1 MNDEYIKFLAQ
12 EARKDKLVIFVG
24 AGVSKNSGLPNW
36 NRLIDE
42 FAEYLEIETKENYS
56 TDETLN
62 IPQIFYNKF
71 GKIKYYEILKDV
83 FDKKLFHHEIHDIL
97 KKLDPN
103 HIITTNYDDLIET
116 KLNEDKIEY
125 DVISKEEDL
134 AHSQRNKMI
143 IKMHGDLKNKN
154 IVLKKDD
161 YDNYEE
167 KFPLITTYIKSL
179 FTTNTVLFI
188 GYSLND
194 INVQLIMKWIKE
206 ILKEDFRRVYLA
218 DFSKYN
224 IVNKKSD
231 NNNSLI
237 NKIFLN
243 ELEENKRCL
252 VNNEDAVKGELLSN
266 FLNALVDKIEE
277 LDSQIGKFFMKLDY
291 ISDLKIKKLA
301 RNINKNINIQFV
313 SYQNDDFSPY
323 LIKELSIKP
332 INQDKLDDFFNFDL
346 SLLLKSNINN
356 LNDKNLTEYKSI
368 DITKEELKSD
378 NELKNNL
385 FRFLI
390 SYDFEE
396 LNDKLKDIEDRYQ
409 YLQVY
414 CYYFQNNFSQAK
426 KILVDIIENNF
437 TPELIVWAK
446 YNRNLIDQE
455 DQIIKRESINKKN
468 NIEKE
473 YMNYFNNI
481 NTDLYL
487 EIFERDSLKLYEN
500 RLNDL
505 LFKIKENKNSSILGY
520 TQLEQ
525 AKITINDFLNY
536 IFLNGYIVNSFKET
550 KSIFRIYLDIIF
562 YAFKNDTS
570 DDVFLPGGKK
580 NKLKKFTY
588 VDLFIMQQI
597 KFKKLST
604 LMSEHNINQLTLS
617 SDNIEHF
624 INSFNNYLEYFIIDE
639 NTPVF
644 NSKLD
649 NFLKI
654 LSKLDLSDFNINN
667 ILINLSKKEII
678 SNYSNKSYSIIITI
692 LNNNLEKIDSKII
705 KKYIINFLKV
715 KNRFYIFKDNYIMG
729 FLSYAFNKKTDEKL
743 DLKCELKN
751 KNYDLEIYQNIKIKD
766 TVENLSQKQ
775 DLERKLISL
784 IYLTRVVNDE
794 LRSEIINAGN
804 NYLNQNFSVEI
815 YLIMIKL
822 DLINQDSEYEEI
834 ILKELK
840 NLIKQEDNI
849 LNNNISF
856 IKNIIVLN
864 LEEYTS
870 DEFKES
876 IKEINSDKFKDFLK
890 DNGIY
895 NIFQYSLEPEN
906 FDFKNF
912 NIGDFDLLTQ
922 DGLKDLLNKDS
933 NNHLKALIKDYLV
946 ENYKEDKYL
955 GALLETEI

>member
-252 VNNEDAVKGELLSN
+252 VNNEDVAKGELLSN

-301 RNINKNINIQFV
+301 RNINKNVNIQFV

-385 FRFLI
+385 FRLLI

-396 LNDKLKDIEDRYQ
+396 LNDKLKDIEDKYQ

-414 CYYFQNNFSQAK
+414 CYYFQNKFSQAK

-446 YNRNLIDQE
+446 HNKNLIDRK
-455 DQIIKRESINKKN
+455 DKIIKRESINKIN

-678 SNYSNKSYSIIITI
+678 SNYSSKSYSIIITI
-692 LNNNLEKIDSKII
+692 LNDNLEKLDSTII

-840 NLIKQEDNI
+840 NLIKQENNI

-870 DEFKES
+870 EEFKES

-912 NIGDFDLLTQ
+912 KIDDFNFLTKNGLEDLLKKDQ
-922 DGLKDLLNKDS
+922 NNDLKI
-933 NNHLKALIKDYLV
+933 LIKKHLT
-946 ENYKEDKYL
+946 EKYKGDKYL
-955 GALLETEI
+955 AAFLDSEI

>member
-301 RNINKNINIQFV
+301 RNINIQFV

-414 CYYFQNNFSQAK
+414 CYYFQNKFSQAK

-446 YNRNLIDQE
+446 YNKNLIDQE
-455 DQIIKRESINKKN
+455 DQIIKRESINKIN

-624 INSFNNYLEYFIIDE
+624 INSFNNYLKYFIIDE

-678 SNYSNKSYSIIITI
+678 SNYSSKSYSIIITI
-692 LNNNLEKIDSKII
+692 LNDNLEKLDSTII

-715 KNRFYIFKDNYIMG
+715 KNRFYIFKDNYIIG

-870 DEFKES
+870 EEFKES

-946 ENYKEDKYL
+946 ENYNEDKYL

>member
-1 MNDEYIKFLAQ
+1 
-12 EARKDKLVIFVG
+12 
-24 AGVSKNSGLPNW
+24 
-36 NRLIDE
+36 
-42 FAEYLEIETKENYS
+42 
-56 TDETLN
+56 
-62 IPQIFYNKF
+62 
-71 GKIKYYEILKDV
+71 
-83 FDKKLFHHEIHDIL
+83 
-97 KKLDPN
+97 
-103 HIITTNYDDLIET
+103 
-116 KLNEDKIEY
+116 
-125 DVISKEEDL
+125 
-134 AHSQRNKMI
+134 
-143 IKMHGDLKNKN
+143 
-154 IVLKKDD
+154 
-161 YDNYEE
+161 
-167 KFPLITTYIKSL
+167 
-179 FTTNTVLFI
+179 
-188 GYSLND
+188 
-194 INVQLIMKWIKE
+194 MKWIKE

-252 VNNEDAVKGELLSN
+252 VNNEDVAKGELLSN

-301 RNINKNINIQFV
+301 RNINKNVNIQFV

-385 FRFLI
+385 FRLLI

-396 LNDKLKDIEDRYQ
+396 LNDKLKDIEDKYQ

-414 CYYFQNNFSQAK
+414 CYYFQNKFSQAK

-446 YNRNLIDQE
+446 HNKNLIDRK
-455 DQIIKRESINKKN
+455 DKIIKRESINKIN

-678 SNYSNKSYSIIITI
+678 SNYSSKSYSIIITI
-692 LNNNLEKIDSKII
+692 LNDNLEKLDSTII

-840 NLIKQEDNI
+840 NLIKQENNI

-870 DEFKES
+870 EEFKES

-946 ENYKEDKYL
+946 ENYKDDKYL
-955 GALLETEI
+955 GALLETET